1 MAEED
6 LLWGKNRHL
15 FGGIEP
21 SNMRRFTV
29 LYTAGEN
36 VINAE
41 LPNDTI
47 IDGQTLCTVA
57 GAIIRKSTERYPID
71 EFDGELVANITSSG
85 RIIDSAITISAGYY
99 YAAFPYSTQGVYNR
113 NPINR
118 DSVNIPGDAEKFAVK
133 SQYDYATGTPS
144 IAISVMLPN
153 SAVGA
158 IIRRSTERYPIN
170 EGDGEECLSILESGE
185 YIDTDVVMGEVY
197 YYSIFTY
204 SEVGIYN
211 RDISN
216 AVQIRCSM
224 YNYLFGYDLDMDDPD
239 PSTRVTYPND
249 VDNAMFKAAF
259 MNYAKNEFD
268 YGDWPSTPGKDFMPR
283 PCMLSY
289 DGTVTEYLD
298 ANDYTKQS
306 DGIHNSSVSDF
317 TFGGS
322 AMMEWPKIYT
332 KREYVDG
339 VYKFRCSDTKL
350 GDDWDCWCNYDGND
364 NVIDNFYT
372 SIYMGTYED
381 VSKGTDL
388 RSMSGKNILTTEQ
401 ITTFRSRT
409 VYAGASGDVA
419 YLTWDIGLMSDY
431 LLIRDLLVMMAKT
444 TDCQKAY
451 GNGRGKGNAA
461 IATTGTLNTKGL
473 FWGSD
478 SWTEGVKV
486 FGMENWWGNYAQ
498 HIAGWN
504 YINKKHYM
512 KITKGTH
519 DGATAYGTSASEKR
533 TAFGPDYTSYQ
544 IFSTNTADGTN
555 GGYINNMM
563 GTYTEN
569 TTLQFGLIPCGTGG
583 SSTTFECDTFKWG
596 TSTSSSTQYSYTIG
610 GTYITSVENGP
621 FAAVAVSDIE
631 LPSNT
636 GAFLSYKP
644 LATQ

>member
-29 LYTAGEN
+29 SYVAGEN
-36 VINAE
+36 VIDAK
-41 LPNDTI
+41 LPTDTI
-47 IDGQTLCTVA
+47 IDGQTICTVA
-57 GAIIRKSTERYPID
+57 GAVIRKSTERYPID
-71 EFDGELVANITSSG
+71 EFDGDLVANITSSE
-85 RIIDSAITISAGYY
+85 RFTDSLVSASTGYY
-99 YAAFPYSTQGVYNR
+99 YAAFPYSAQGVYNR
-113 NPINR
+113 NPVNR
-118 DSVNIPGDAEKFAVK
+118 SSVNIPGDAEKFAVK

-144 IAISVMLPN
+144 IAISVALPK
-153 SAVGA
+153 SVAGAV
-158 IIRRSTERYPIN
+158 IRKSTERYPIN
-170 EGDGEECLSILESGE
+170 EDDGEECLTVFESGE
-185 YIDTDVVMGEVY
+185 YIDTNVIMGEIY

-211 RDISN
+211 RNISN
-216 AVQIRCSM
+216 AVKIQCSM
-224 YNYLFGYDLDMDDPD
+224 YNYLFGYDLDMTDPD
-239 PSTRVTYPND
+239 PSTRVTYPD
-249 VDNAMFKAAF
+249 GVDNAGFKAAF
-259 MNYAKNEFD
+259 MNYAKNEFN
-268 YGDWPSTPGKDFMPR
+268 YGDWPSTSGKYFMPR
-283 PCMLSY
+283 PCMLTY
-289 DGTVTEYLD
+289 DGKVTEYLD
-298 ANDYTKQS
+298 ANDYTKQD

-332 KREYVDG
+332 KRECVDD

-350 GDDWDCWCNYDGND
+350 GDDWDCWCNYDAND
-364 NVIDNFYT
+364 NIVDNFYT

-388 RSMSGKNILTTEQ
+388 RSMSGK
-401 ITTFRSRT
+401 T
-409 VYAGASGDVA
+409 VLASGKMTTIRGYTVNSGSSGDAA

-451 GNGRGKGNAA
+451 GNGRGNGNAA
-461 IATTGTLNTKGL
+461 ITVTGDLNDKGL

-504 YINKKHYM
+504 YITGKHYV

-519 DGATAYGTSASEKR
+519 DGGKVYGTTPSEKR
-533 TAFGPDYTSYQ
+533 RVFGPDYKDYQ
-544 IFSTNTADGTN
+544 IFSTNTQKGTN
-555 GGYINNMM
+555 GGYISKMF

-583 SSTTFECDTFKWG
+583 SSTTYECDTLKWG
-596 TSTSSSTQYSYTIG
+596 TSESSQYSYTVG
-610 GTYITSVENGP
+610 GTYVKSVENGP
-621 FAAVAVSDIE
+621 FAALALSDIE
-631 LPSNT
+631 GPGDT